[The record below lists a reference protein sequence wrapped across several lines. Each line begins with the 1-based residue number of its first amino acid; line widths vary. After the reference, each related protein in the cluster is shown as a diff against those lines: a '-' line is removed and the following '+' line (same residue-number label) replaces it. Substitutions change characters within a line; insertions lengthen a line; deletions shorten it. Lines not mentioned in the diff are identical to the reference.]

1 MPIASNQSMNIEFIS
16 SLLEHA
22 ESQLRAGNLEGA
34 EQACSALLEK
44 DPDNVEALFL
54 LGNLAHQKGNCLD
67 AVSYFSRAVAE
78 SPGLPILHLN
88 LGTSLM
94 VLKRYEESINH
105 LKEATLLDPCYSPAW
120 FQLGVALEEKGDLDS
135 AIEAYGQTQRLDPSH
150 DHAIQRS
157 ADIRHR
163 QNRMEDAVALYREA
177 LRLQPDNFMACNN
190 AGNAAKYLGRISE
203 ALAWY
208 QKAQELEPEQRIC
221 ASNYLMTMLLSADCS
236 PEEIYRKHAQW
247 SDIFES
253 PLLPERK
260 PLANSPASER
270 PLRIGYLSC
279 DYKNHPVAFFI
290 EPILASHN
298 RQNFTIFCYSNCESP
313 DMISA
318 QLEKLADVWRP
329 IHHLDDDAVSDLIRS
344 DGIDILVDLGGHT
357 AQNRLTVFARKPA
370 PVQTT
375 WLGYAA
381 TTGLKSIDYRIT
393 DTAADPPGSSEH
405 LHSETLWHLPDN
417 FICYRPPA
425 NSPQVAPLPCLTN
438 GFITFGVFNHFS
450 KITQEA
456 VDLWCKLLV
465 TLPSAKLLIKAL
477 GMEHE
482 PMRQR
487 TREMFASRGIQ
498 DGRLELVG
506 KTPSIY
512 SHLEL
517 FGKVDISLDTFPYNG
532 TTTTCESLWMG
543 VPVIAKEGNSH
554 VSRVSVSLLGNMGLS
569 GLVAGSDEDYVGLAA
584 FLAGDWENLE
594 ILRNNLRDRMRA
606 SKLLDT
612 VGFTRN
618 LEDAYREMW
627 RRWCAEQGKPNS

>member
-1 MPIASNQSMNIEFIS
+1 MPIASNQSMNTEFLS

-22 ESQLRAGNLEGA
+22 ESQLRSGNLDGA
-34 EQACSALLEK
+34 ERTCSALLEK
-44 DPDNVEALFL
+44 APKNAEALFL
-54 LGNLAHQKGNCLD
+54 LGNMSHQKGNYLD
-67 AVSYFSRAVAE
+67 AISYFTRAVAE
-78 SPGLPILHLN
+78 SPQLPILHLS

-94 VLKRYEESINH
+94 VLKRYEESIAE
-105 LKEATLLDPCYSPAW
+105 LKEAILLDPCYSTAW
-120 FQLGVALEEKGDLDS
+120 FQLGAVHEAQGNLDL
-135 AIEAYGQTQRLDPSH
+135 AINAYSETQRLDPSH
-150 DHAIQRS
+150 DHAVQRS

-163 QNRMEDAVALYREA
+163 QNRMEEAMELYQEA
-177 LRLQPDNFMACNN
+177 LRLQPNNFMVCNN
-190 AGNAAKYLGRISE
+190 AGNAAKYLGRINE

-208 QKAQELEPEQRIC
+208 QKAQDLEPNQRIC

-236 PEEIYRKHAQW
+236 PEEIYRKHASW
-247 SDIFES
+247 SNTFEK
-253 PLLPERK
+253 PLIQTRK
-260 PLANSPASER
+260 PLANVPIAGR

-298 RQNFTIFCYSNCESP
+298 REDFTVFCYSNCDSP
-313 DMISA
+313 DMITA

-329 IHHLDDDAVSDLIRS
+329 IHHLADDEVSDIIRN
-344 DGIDILVDLGGHT
+344 DGIDILIDLGGHT

-370 PVQTT
+370 PVQAT

-381 TTGLKSIDYRIT
+381 TTGLKGIDYRIT
-393 DTAADPPGSSEH
+393 DAAADPPGSTEH
-405 LHSETLWHLPDN
+405 YHSETLWRLPDN

-425 NSPQVAPLPCLTN
+425 NSPPVAPLPCLTN
-438 GFITFGVFNHFS
+438 GFVTFGVFNHFS
-450 KITQEA
+450 KITLEA
-456 VDLWCKLLV
+456 VDLWCKLLF
-465 TLPSAKLLIKAL
+465 TLPNAKLFIKAL

-487 TREMFASRGIQ
+487 TWEMFASRGIGQ
-498 DGRLELVG
+498 DRLELVG

-543 VPVIAKEGNSH
+543 VPVVAKEGNSH
-554 VSRVSVSLLGNMGLS
+554 VSRVSVSLLGTVGLS
-569 GLVAGSDEDYVGLAA
+569 GLVAESDQDYVALAA
-584 FLAGDWENLE
+584 FLARDCKNLE
-594 ILRNNLRDRMRA
+594 ILRNNLRDRMRS

-612 VGFTRN
+612 VEFTRN
-618 LEDAYREMW
+618 LEGAYRQMW
-627 RRWCAEQGKPNS
+627 RKWCGEQNQIKA

>member
-1 MPIASNQSMNIEFIS
+1 MPIASNQSMNKEFIS

-22 ESQLRAGNLEGA
+22 ESQLRSGNLEEA
-34 EQACSALLEK
+34 EQVCSELLEK
-44 DPDNVEALFL
+44 APTNVEALFL
-54 LGNLAHQKGNCLD
+54 LGNMAHQKGNCLD
-67 AVSYFSRAVAE
+67 AVSLFSRAVAE
-78 SPGLPILHLN
+78 SPELPILHLN

-94 VLKRYEESINH
+94 VLKRYKESLTH
-105 LKEATLLDPCYSPAW
+105 LNEATFLDPCYSAAW

-135 AIEAYGQTQRLDPSH
+135 AIEAYVQTQRLDPSH

-163 QNRMEDAVALYREA
+163 QNRMEDALELYRQA

-208 QKAQELEPEQRIC
+208 QKAQELEPDQRIC
-221 ASNYLMTMLLSADCS
+221 ASNYLMTMLLSADYS
-236 PEEIYRKHAQW
+236 PEEIYRKHALW
-247 SDIFES
+247 SDIFET
-253 PLLPERK
+253 PLIQERK
-260 PLANSPASER
+260 APANSPIPER
-270 PLRIGYLSC
+270 PLCIGYLSC

-298 RQNFTIFCYSNCESP
+298 RQNFTIFCYSNCDSP
-313 DMISA
+313 DMITA
-318 QLEKLADVWRP
+318 QLERLADAWRP
-329 IHHLDDDAVSDLIRS
+329 IHHLGDDEVCQLIMN

-393 DTAADPPGSSEH
+393 DAAADPPGSTEH
-405 LHSETLWHLPDN
+405 VHSETLWRLPDN

-425 NSPQVAPLPCLTN
+425 NSPPVAPLPCLTN
-438 GFITFGVFNHFS
+438 GFVTFGVFNHFS
-450 KITQEA
+450 KITPEA
-456 VDLWCKLLV
+456 VDLWCKLLF
-465 TLPSAKLLIKAL
+465 TLPNAKLLIKAL

-487 TREMFASRGIQ
+487 TREMFASRGIHHE
-498 DGRLELVG
+498 RLELLG

-543 VPVIAKEGNSH
+543 VPVVAKEGNSH
-554 VSRVSVSLLGNMGLS
+554 VSRVSVSLLGTVGLS

-584 FLAGDWENLE
+584 FLAGDWKNLE
-594 ILRNNLRDRMRA
+594 ILRNNLRDRVRK

-612 VGFTRN
+612 AGFTQN
-618 LEDAYREMW
+618 LEGAYREMW
-627 RRWCAEQGKPNS
+627 QRWCAKQREL